1 MTESEERKMNDCIDR
16 EELIGSIQYLFD
28 GLADSWVEAS
38 EKIIEII
45 REEPTVPQKE
55 YTEQQ
60 IRDTFNS
67 GFSCGMEREWIDT
80 EEEMPIDGEEVLVS
94 VYWTDYGDTILAYG
108 HYNARVDNWKLYSDS
123 EGELIKGYEVV
134 AWMPMP
140 YPYTKDSYY
149 TGGRKNERLD

>member
-1 MTESEERKMNDCIDR
+1 MRLID
-16 EELIGSIQYLFD
+16 
-28 GLADSWVEAS
+28 ADAL
-38 EKIIEII
+38 
-45 REEPTVPQKE
+45 QKE
-55 YTEQQ
+55 YQKEHGKRLLLIDVAPT
-60 IRDTFNS
+60 I
-67 GFSCGMEREWIDT
+67 GMEREWIDT

-140 YPYTKDSYY
+140 YPYKEVT
-149 TGGRKNERLD
+149 E